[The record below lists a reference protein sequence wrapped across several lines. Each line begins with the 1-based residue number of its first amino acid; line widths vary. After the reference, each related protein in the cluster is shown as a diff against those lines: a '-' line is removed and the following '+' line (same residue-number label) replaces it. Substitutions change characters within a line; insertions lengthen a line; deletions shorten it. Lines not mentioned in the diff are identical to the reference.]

1 MTFDSYLRGTF
12 TLTSQDMCQN
22 GQNLVIGWWRQ
33 KAGGVYFITLI
44 FEPIQFGTTLSYKY

>member
-44 FEPIQFGTTLSYKY
+44 FEPIQFGTTLSFKY